1 MPKWDKDY
9 NNIRYENRGPFGVKM
24 FNKKTNLDIT
34 DEVNAEVD
42 KQQKAARVN
51 KPFQSILDKKLF
63 KNWGADKVKTVKK
76 KIMDLPFAPS
86 RVKANQMLL
95 GLLV

>member
-1 MPKWDKDY
+1 
-9 NNIRYENRGPFGVKM
+9 M

-42 KQQKAARVN
+42 KQQKAARDN

-76 KIMDLPFAPS
+76 KIMTFLRSFKS
-86 RVKANQMLL
+86 KSKSNVIC
-95 GLLV
+95 